1 VRLANLAG
9 RATVVVDGK
18 AVDVEQ
24 ASDGRLGPDPMVL
37 CDLAHHD
44 ALRAVATAAA
54 GPGAAEWP
62 SLDESQLRAPVPRP
76 PKGLG
81 VALNYRSHAEESNK
95 AIPEEPHLFG
105 KLENCVTGPFDPIV
119 VPRGRDMVDYETE
132 VVIVF
137 GRVATAVAE
146 ADAWGV
152 LAGVTGG
159 QDISDRGEQFRPPVK
174 QFTIAKTYDTFGPIG
189 PYLVTAD
196 EFPDRDAIGLVGR
209 VDGDEVQRGRT
220 DDLIF
225 SVPKLVAWLTRFM
238 TFLPG
243 DLVWTGTPG
252 GVGEARTPPLF
263 LEPGMVVETEIDV
276 VGTMRNPVV
285 EG

>member
-9 RATVVVDGK
+9 RATIVVDGR
-18 AVDVEQ
+18 AVDVER
-24 ASDGRLGPDPMVL
+24 ASGGRLGSDPML
-37 CDLAHHD
+37 LADLANHATLRD
-44 ALRAVATAAA
+44 VAGSADPAAWPAVDETAL
-54 GPGAAEWP
+54 GP
-62 SLDESQLRAPVPRP
+62 PVPRP
-76 PKGLG
+76 AKGLG
-81 VALNYRSHAEESNK
+81 VALNYRSHAEEAGR
-95 AIPEEPHLFG
+95 AIPDEPHFFG

-119 VPRGRDMVDYETE
+119 VPAGRDMVDYETE

-137 GRVATAVAE
+137 GRVAKGVGEAE
-146 ADAWGV
+146 AWDH

-189 PYLVTAD
+189 PYLVTPD
-196 EFPDRDAIGLVGR
+196 ELADRDAIGLVGR
-209 VDGDEVQRGRT
+209 VDGEEVQRGNT

-225 SVPKLVAWLTRFM
+225 SVPALVAWLTRFM

-263 LEPGMVVETEIDV
+263 LRPGMVVETQIEG